1 MLSSKKKKKEGKS
14 RFLWLEWGRV
24 RLTMKLGAYISREEM
39 KEVCGGSS
47 VSYTLSVKMP
57 RKIWRGMMWKVF
69 LADCSSATI

>member
-1 MLSSKKKKKEGKS
+1 
-14 RFLWLEWGRV
+14 
-24 RLTMKLGAYISREEM
+24 MKLGAYISREEM

-69 LADCSSATI
+69 LADCSSSDLLPGLKKAQGYSVPF